1 LHAAIEYRSALLQ
14 STIISKH
21 FLHGENMPKTAA
33 IGLRVEP
40 EVKKAL
46 DKAAADDR
54 RPVASYLEILLVDHL
69 TAAGYL
75 KKK

>member
-1 LHAAIEYRSALLQ
+1 MIC
-14 STIISKH
+14 KH
-21 FLHGENMPKTAA
+21 LSHGENMPKTAA

-40 EVKKAL
+40 EIKKAL

-54 RPVASYLEILLVDHL
+54 RTIASYVEKLLVDHL

-75 KKK
+75 KKR

>member
-1 LHAAIEYRSALLQ
+1 
-14 STIISKH
+14 
-21 FLHGENMPKTAA
+21 MPKTAA

-40 EVKKAL
+40 EIKKAL

-54 RPVASYLEILLVDHL
+54 RTIASYVEKLLVDHL

-75 KKK
+75 KKR